1 MWLPMAENI
10 VVYFLLKRKT
20 ITVNMK
26 PSILVV
32 GSSNTDMVIKAD
44 HLPMPGETIL
54 GGTFFMN
61 PGGKGANQAVAAA
74 RLNGSVTFI
83 CKTGNDIF
91 GSQSLKVFEEE
102 GINTSFI
109 IFDPKNP
116 SGVALITVDKNAE
129 NCIVVASGANASLL
143 PQNLA
148 NAEPLIARSNIVLMQ
163 LEIPLETVAHVASI
177 AVAAGVTVVLNPAP
191 AREIPAEL
199 MRNISVLTPNKTE
212 AEMLSGITIIDME
225 SAAAAARAIRDKGVG
240 TVIVTL
246 GSQGALVVTDTL
258 CQMIHAPKVQ
268 AVDTTA
274 AGDVFNGA
282 LAVALSENKP
292 ILDAVTFACNAAAI
306 SVTRMGAQAS
316 APYLNEVIKY
326 MET

>member
-1 MWLPMAENI
+1 M
-10 VVYFLLKRKT
+10 LKRKT
-20 ITVNMK
+20 IIVNMK

-91 GSQSLKVFEEE
+91 GRQSLQLFEEE

-109 IFDPKNP
+109 LSDPKNP

-143 PQNLA
+143 PPNLA
-148 NAEPLIARSNIVLMQ
+148 KAETLIASATIVLMQ
-163 LEIPLETVAHVASI
+163 LEIPLETVAYVAGI
-177 AVAAGVTVVLNPAP
+177 AAAAGVTVVLNPAP
-191 AREIPAEL
+191 ACEIPEEL
-199 MRNISVLTPNKTE
+199 MRNVSVLTPNKTE
-212 AEMLSGITIIDME
+212 AEMLSGITISDME
-225 SAAAAARAIRDKGVG
+225 SATAAASAIRDKGVG
-240 TVIVTL
+240 TVIITL

-258 CQMIHAPKVQ
+258 VQMIHATKVQ

-282 LAVALSENKP
+282 LAVALSENRP
-292 ILDAVTFACNAAAI
+292 ILEAVTFACHAAAI
-306 SVTRMGAQAS
+306 SVTRMGAQSS
-316 APYLNEVIKY
+316 APYFKEVTIY
-326 MET
+326 EEA

>member
-1 MWLPMAENI
+1 MAENI
-10 VVYFLLKRKT
+10 VVYFLHKRKT

-26 PSILVV
+26 PYILVV

-74 RLNGSVTFI
+74 RLNGAVTFI

-91 GSQSLKVFEEE
+91 GRQSLQLFEEE

-109 IFDPKNP
+109 LSDPKHP

-129 NCIVVASGANASLL
+129 NCIVVASGANACLL
-143 PQNLA
+143 PPNLV
-148 NAEPLIARSNIVLMQ
+148 NAEALIVGATIVLMQ
-163 LEIPLETVAHVASI
+163 LEIPIETVAYVAGI
-177 AVAAGVTVVLNPAP
+177 AAAAGVTVVLNPAP

-199 MRNISVLTPNKTE
+199 MRHISVLTPNKTE

-225 SAAAAARAIRDKGVG
+225 SAAVAARAIRNKGVD
-240 TVIVTL
+240 TVIITL
-246 GSQGALVVTDTL
+246 GSEGALVVTDNL
-258 CQMIHAPKVQ
+258 VEMIHAPKVQ

-292 ILDAVTFACNAAAI
+292 ILDAVAFACKAASI

-316 APYLNEVIKY
+316 APYFKEVMI
-326 MET
+326 T